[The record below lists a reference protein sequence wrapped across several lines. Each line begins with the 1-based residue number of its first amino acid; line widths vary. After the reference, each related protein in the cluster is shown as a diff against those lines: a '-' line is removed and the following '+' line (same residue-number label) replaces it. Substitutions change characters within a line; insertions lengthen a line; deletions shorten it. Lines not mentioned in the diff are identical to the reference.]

1 MIEDVQ
7 LELSGERFVVCYHIS
22 GDAGEAQRRAEHIC
36 IEQTIEF
43 PADLIGDD
51 DIRHHIMGQVVGIT
65 QIGEDLWD
73 VSISYACEITGF
85 SLNQTLNVIFGNI
98 SLQPGVLVHRLLLPD
113 SFTAHF
119 RGPRFGQA
127 GLRELCGEKHGP
139 LFCSALK
146 PMGLSSQQLAQQAY
160 EFALGGFHL
169 IKDDH
174 GISDQQFSRFRERV
188 PLCVAAVE
196 RANRETG
203 LHCTYVPTI
212 NSPAERFHE
221 DALWARQQ
229 GAGGLLLLPGIS
241 GFDAMRC
248 VADDDRIALP
258 ILAHPALLGSF
269 TASPHSGLAH
279 FVLFGQLMR
288 LAGADASIH
297 VNFGG
302 RFAFNREACL
312 SIVAGTA
319 CAMGAIKT
327 SFPCPGGGMNVR
339 NIPQMVST
347 YGADVVYLIGGAMH
361 REGASISENCRN
373 FRRLVQEELAREELG
388 KAQKDKIN

>member
-1 MIEDVQ
+1 VIEDVQ
-7 LELSGERFVVCYHIS
+7 LDLSGERFVVCYHIT
-22 GDAGEAQRRAEHIC
+22 GDAGEAERRAEHIC

-51 DIRHHIMGQVVGIT
+51 DIRRHIMGQVAGIT
-65 QIGEDLWD
+65 QIGDDLWD
-73 VSISYACEITGF
+73 VSISYAYEITGF

-119 RGPRFGQA
+119 KGPRFGQA
-127 GLRELCGEKHGP
+127 GVRALCQQEHGP

-146 PMGLSSQQLAQQAY
+146 PMGLSSHQLAQQAY

-174 GISDQQFSRFRERV
+174 GIADQQFSRFRERV

-203 LHCTYVPTI
+203 MHCKYVPTI
-212 NSPAERFHE
+212 NSSAERLLE

-248 VADDDRIALP
+248 LADDDRIALP
-258 ILAHPALLGSF
+258 ILAHPALLGSL
-269 TASPHSGLAH
+269 TASPHSGFSH

-288 LAGADASIH
+288 LAGADMSIH

-319 CAMGAIKT
+319 CAMGKIKT

-347 YGADVVYLIGGAMH
+347 YGGDVVYLVGGAMH
-361 REGASISENCRN
+361 REGASISDNCRN
-373 FRRLVQEELAREELG
+373 FRSLVHEEMHA
-388 KAQKDKIN
+388 AP

>member
-1 MIEDVQ
+1 VIEDVQ
-7 LELSGERFVVCYHIS
+7 LDLSGERFVVCYHVS
-22 GDAGEAQRRAEHIC
+22 GDAGEAERRAEHIC

-43 PADLIGDD
+43 PAELIGDD
-51 DIRHHIMGQVVGIT
+51 DIRRHIMGQVLGIT
-65 QIGEDLWD
+65 QVGDDLWE
-73 VSISYACEITGF
+73 VSISYACEITGY

-98 SLQPGVLVHRLLLPD
+98 SLQPGVLVHSLLLPD

-127 GLRELCGEKHGP
+127 GLRALCGEARDP

-146 PMGLSSQQLAQQAY
+146 PMGLSSRQLAQQAY

-188 PLCVAAVE
+188 PLCVEAVE

-203 LHCTYVPTI
+203 GNCKYLPTI
-212 NSPAERFHE
+212 NSAANELVE
-221 DALWARQQ
+221 DARWAKQQ

-248 VADDDRIALP
+248 LADDDRIALP
-258 ILAHPALLGSF
+258 ILAHPAWLGSF
-269 TASPHSGLAH
+269 TASPSSGLSH

-288 LAGADASIH
+288 LAGADVSIH

-319 CAMGAIKT
+319 CAMGKIKK
-327 SFPCPGGGMNVR
+327 SFPCPGGGMNVN

-347 YGADVVYLIGGAMH
+347 YAADVVYLIGGAMH

-373 FRRLVQEELAREELG
+373 FRRLVQEERLHE
-388 KAQKDKIN
+388 